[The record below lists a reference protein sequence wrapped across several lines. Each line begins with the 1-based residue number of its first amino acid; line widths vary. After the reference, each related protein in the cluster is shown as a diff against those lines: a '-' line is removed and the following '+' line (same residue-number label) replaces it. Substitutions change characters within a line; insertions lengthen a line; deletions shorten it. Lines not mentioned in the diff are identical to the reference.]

1 MFSAHRILPK
11 TCDLGSLC
19 HQHLNKKSSKN
30 GIRQTLQKRYPKISK
45 QTHTQRPKR
54 IPKVTQ
60 HMCIYINTENQPNNE
75 QISTEFW
82 QSMDTRSYSK
92 NSKTKSGRRSAFFL
106 CFYCFVVPRVLQ
118 CRCKLLRHAPLQ
130 ACGLLYIGPGRDQAR
145 TWRTTVK
152 SKTDKKREGE
162 HLKEHLIPRLH
173 AKDKKRPPK

>member
-1 MFSAHRILPK
+1 MEYPAGSWIHGWIHGSMDIHGYPWIEQQHRNSKKQPK
-11 TCDLGSLC
+11 TTNTTQSTPQKPAPLTPIAGPPRPPPTRPPAHHPPAQPGGEPTKGERGQAGTHKCD
-19 HQHLNKKSSKN
+19 
-30 GIRQTLQKRYPKISK
+30 
-45 QTHTQRPKR
+45 
-54 IPKVTQ
+54 V
-60 HMCIYINTENQPNNE
+60 
-75 QISTEFW
+75 
-82 QSMDTRSYSK
+82 
-92 NSKTKSGRRSAFFL
+92 L

>member
-60 HMCIYINTENQPNNE
+60 NMCIYIYINTENQPNNE
-75 QISTEFW
+75 HISTEFW

-92 NSKTKSGRRSAFFL
+92 TQKQKMAGVPPCMLYLLGCPKSGRVQEKQMWLQNKKMRGRSAVYFI
-106 CFYCFVVPRVLQ
+106 CF
-118 CRCKLLRHAPLQ
+118 
-130 ACGLLYIGPGRDQAR
+130 
-145 TWRTTVK
+145 
-152 SKTDKKREGE
+152 
-162 HLKEHLIPRLH
+162 
-173 AKDKKRPPK
+173 